1 MQRGAG
7 KAGQRGAGEQAGK
20 DAAAGDDRDLDQI
33 DQEDGAR
40 RGAETVGIRDGKE
53 GSA

>member
-1 MQRGAG
+1 ML
-7 KAGQRGAGEQAGK
+7 GEIGIYLK
-20 DAAAGDDRDLDQI
+20 LEISIHELYRNR
-33 DQEDGAR
+33 AR